1 MDDHE
6 KECVRVLGVNSIP
19 RSEKYGQETENL
31 KGSSC
36 LENKGRGSKG
46 NQLWDWGSRK
56 KQGGE
61 IHKEIAAQCLTL

>member
-19 RSEKYGQETENL
+19 RSEKYGQETETL

-46 NQLWDWGSRK
+46 NQL
-56 KQGGE
+56 
-61 IHKEIAAQCLTL
+61 